1 MFLQQLYFYVFSL
14 SLQAV
19 CGIFGNSQWIWAVGA
34 GIFGAL
40 GLLTFNSMVA
50 KATPQT
56 IGTFI
61 VLMIVAQIVVPAIYQ
76 AIMSGGLPFSKIVGF
91 VLAAVAAVLLLK

>member
-1 MFLQQLYFYVFSL
+1 VFSL

-61 VLMIVAQIVVPAIYQ
+61 V
-76 AIMSGGLPFSKIVGF
+76 
-91 VLAAVAAVLLLK
+91 

>member
-1 MFLQQLYFYVFSL
+1 
-14 SLQAV
+14 
-19 CGIFGNSQWIWAVGA
+19 
-34 GIFGAL
+34 
-40 GLLTFNSMVA
+40 MVA